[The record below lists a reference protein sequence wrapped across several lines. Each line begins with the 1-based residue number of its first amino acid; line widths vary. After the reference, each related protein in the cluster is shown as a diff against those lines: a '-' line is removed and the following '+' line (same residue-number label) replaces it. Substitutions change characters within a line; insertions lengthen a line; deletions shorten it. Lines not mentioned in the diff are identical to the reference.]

1 VDASILH
8 RRGNKI
14 ITAGKGTEG
23 SGRERR
29 REKIGARS
37 SIGRN
42 RREVQRVRKSNRIMK
57 QWVWGTGGS
66 H

>member
-1 VDASILH
+1 MDTLILL

-42 RREVQRVRKSNRIMK
+42 RREEQRVRKLNRNM
-57 QWVWGTGGS
+57 
-66 H
+66 